1 MRIMSFT
8 WFRHTAVRIGAAAVL
23 TAALYGCGSAGA
35 GTRAAADPGL
45 GFIGEVMDQVQSSYV
60 TPVTKRTLEEDALRG
75 MLTRLDPHSDYMDQ
89 QQYRQMAAMTRGQF
103 GGIGIELTLESR
115 IPEVIAPIDG
125 TPAARAGIEPGDR
138 IIKINGQA
146 TDGMDVEQIVKRL
159 RGAPGSRVSLTILRT
174 NHAPFEVGL
183 TRQIIH
189 VVSVKSA
196 LEPGRIGY
204 AHITTFTEN
213 TPAELAA
220 AIARLKHQAG
230 GRLNG
235 FVLDLRNDPG
245 GLLDS
250 AVDVAG
256 DFLDGGVVVTTRGRN
271 PDDDHTFNAPETG
284 DLLPRVPMVVL
295 VNGASASAAEIVAGA
310 LQDHRRATVMGTRT
324 FGKGSVQSI
333 IPMDGHGALRLTT
346 ALYYTPS
353 GRSLQG
359 LGVTPNITVPVPKD
373 EQVENAVITYE
384 SDLYGAL
391 KNGGSLGAGATS
403 PAPTHTNSAQI
414 DHPIKPQLIG
424 TSRDAQ
430 LEAAIGYLHRAVR
443 EAAGPQRG

>member
-1 MRIMSFT
+1 MRLEEL
-8 WFRHTAVRIGAAAVL
+8 RPVALRLAAAALL

-35 GTRAAADPGL
+35 GTRAAASDPGL
-45 GFIGEVMDQVQSSYV
+45 GFIGEVMNEVQKDYV
-60 TPVTKRTLEEDALRG
+60 VPVTRRELVEDALRG

-89 QQYRQMAAMTRGQF
+89 QQYRQMTAVTRGQF
-103 GGIGIELTLESR
+103 GGIGIELTLENR
-115 IPEVIAPIDG
+115 VPEVIAPIDG
-125 TPAARAGIEPGDR
+125 TPAARAGLEPGDR

-146 TDGMDVEQIVKRL
+146 TDGMDVEGIVKRL
-159 RGAPGSRVSLTILRT
+159 RGPPGTRVTLTILRA
-174 NHAPFEVGL
+174 NRPPFEVDL
-183 TRQIIH
+183 TRRIIH

-204 AHITTFTEN
+204 ARITTFTEN
-213 TPAELAA
+213 TPVELAA
-220 AIARLKHQAG
+220 AIARLKRQAH

-235 FVLDLRNDPG
+235 FILDLRNDPG

-271 PDDDHTFNAPETG
+271 PDDDHTFNAPEAG

-295 VNGASASAAEIVAGA
+295 VNGASASAAEIVAAA
-310 LQDHRRATVMGTRT
+310 LQDHHRATVIGTRT

-359 LGVTPNITVPVPKD
+359 QGVIPDIIVPVPKD
-373 EQVENAVITYE
+373 EQVANAFVTHE

-391 KNGGSLGAGATS
+391 RNGGSLSGTPAAAPAASGAAAGDT
-403 PAPTHTNSAQI
+403 P
-414 DHPIKPQLIG
+414 PIKPLLIG
-424 TSRDAQ
+424 TSHDAQ
-430 LEAAIGYLHRAVR
+430 LRAAIDYLRRAVR
-443 EAAGPQRG
+443 EAAGSRGG

>member
-1 MRIMSFT
+1 MSLEEL
-8 WFRHTAVRIGAAAVL
+8 RHTAVRIGAVALL

-35 GTRAAADPGL
+35 GARTAADDPGL
-45 GFIGEVMDQVQSSYV
+45 GFIGQVMDQVQNSYV
-60 TPVTKRTLEEDALRG
+60 APVTKHELVEDALRG

-89 QQYRQMAAMTRGQF
+89 QQYRQMAAVTRGQF
-103 GGIGIELTLESR
+103 GGIGIELTLEGR
-115 IPEVIAPIDG
+115 IPQVISPIDG

-138 IIKINGQA
+138 IIKIDGQA

-159 RGAPGSRVSLTILRT
+159 RGAPGTRVTLTILRT
-174 NHAPFEVGL
+174 NQPSFAVSL
-183 TRQIIH
+183 TRRIIH

-204 AHITTFTEN
+204 VRITTFTEN

-220 AIARLKHQAG
+220 ALARLKQQAH
-230 GRLNG
+230 GRLDG
-235 FVLDLRNDPG
+235 FILDLRNDPG

-256 DFLDGGVVVTTRGRN
+256 DFLNGGVVVTTRGRN

-284 DLLPRVPMVVL
+284 DLLPRVPMVAL
-295 VNGASASAAEIVAGA
+295 VNSASASAAEIVAGA

-333 IPMDGHGALRLTT
+333 IPMDGYGALRLTT

-359 LGVTPNITVPVPKD
+359 QGITPNITVPVPQD
-373 EQVENAVITYE
+373 EQVANAVVTYE

-391 KNGGSLGAGATS
+391 KNGGSLGGTGARPAAGTDNA
-403 PAPTHTNSAQI
+403 AN
-414 DHPIKPQLIG
+414 DHPIKPLLIG
-424 TSRDAQ
+424 TRRDAQ
-430 LEAAIGYLHRAVR
+430 LEAAIAYLHRAVR
-443 EAAGPQRG
+443 EAAGPHPG